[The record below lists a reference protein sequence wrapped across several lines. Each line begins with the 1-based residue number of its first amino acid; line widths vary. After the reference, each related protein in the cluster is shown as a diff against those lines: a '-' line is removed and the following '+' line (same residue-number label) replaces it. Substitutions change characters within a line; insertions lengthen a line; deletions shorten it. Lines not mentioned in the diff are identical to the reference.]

1 MTKTVALL
9 LAVCAVASGCA
20 GSLESRQVSAAIR
33 EESRQR
39 EALLV
44 ERFELGMRNGY
55 SGAVMMPLPIRAPG
69 SLLAVFSPD
78 KQALQLEI
86 VSVEPLHG
94 CPASSADEPPGV
106 ILDIANPFW
115 NGGMARWKVACG
127 AVPEN
132 FFMAH
137 FAGKDGWV
145 RPASPPVD
153 DAPWRRGSQVPA
165 SVPTV
170 TFLSP
175 AKAVFRLRWQ
185 MADKSITEWETVSL
199 VAGSFSD
206 FLVSSPLKA
215 APAQAQ

>member
-1 MTKTVALL
+1 MARSLALL
-9 LAVCAVASGCA
+9 LAVCAVTSGCA
-20 GSLESRQVSAAIR
+20 GSPESRSASAAIQ

-55 SGAVMMPLPIRAPG
+55 SGAVLMPLPIRAAG
-69 SLLAVFSPD
+69 SVLSVSSPD
-78 KQALQLEI
+78 KQGLQLEI

-94 CPASSADEPPGV
+94 CPASGAAEPAGV

-115 NGGMARWKVACG
+115 NGGMARWKVGCG
-127 AVPEN
+127 KPPEN

-137 FAGKDGWV
+137 FADKGGWV
-145 RPASPPVD
+145 RPAPLPVE

-165 SVPTV
+165 GVPTV

-175 AKAVFRLRWQ
+175 AKAVFRLRWE

-199 VAGSFSD
+199 VAGSFND
-206 FLVSSPLKA
+206 FLVLSPLKA
-215 APAQAQ
+215 AQTPAK